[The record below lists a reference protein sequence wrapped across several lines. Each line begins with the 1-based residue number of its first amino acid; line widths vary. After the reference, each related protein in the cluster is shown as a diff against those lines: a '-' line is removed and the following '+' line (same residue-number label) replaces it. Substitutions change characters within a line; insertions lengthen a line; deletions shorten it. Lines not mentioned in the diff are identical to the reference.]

1 MIQQNENFE
10 RLFELSHFSIERAPD
25 AILWVGSDGQIY
37 RVNETAGKLFGFAV
51 DELVGKKIFAL
62 NPEGG
67 DQFFR
72 DVWRDLQ
79 QQKILQ
85 FEIYIF
91 KKDGTR
97 VPVEISANLIE
108 FESKEYCCSFI
119 RDITKRKESENELKE
134 ALVEVEKLKDRLHQ
148 EVLYLRQEIKLNHNF
163 NEIITKSDA
172 LTKILHKVEQV
183 AATDST
189 VLIQGE
195 TGTGKELVARAIHNT
210 SKRRYR
216 PMIKINCA
224 ALPPNLIESEL
235 FGHEKGAFTG
245 AYTRKIGRF
254 ELANE
259 TTIFLDE
266 IGELPLDLQ
275 VKLLQVLQEGEFTR
289 IRSTKTLK
297 ADVRIIAATNR
308 DLEKAIDAGTFREDL
323 YYRLNVFPITLPPLR
338 ERKEDIPLLAEYF
351 TRKYSKKIGKQID
364 TISKNLMERLVA
376 YHWPGNVRELENVI
390 ERAVIINEG
399 TNLDCSDWIPQ
410 KGTIPDQLQV
420 TLQEMEKNYII
431 RVLKST
437 NWRVSGEKG
446 AAKILGMKRTTL
458 ESKMKKLGISHLK

>member
-1 MIQQNENFE
+1 
-10 RLFELSHFSIERAPD
+10 LLSHFTTEQASD
-25 AILWVGSDGQIY
+25 AIIWIDSEGVIIHANKAACQ
-37 RVNETAGKLFGFAV
+37 LFG
-51 DELVGKKIFAL
+51 DPSHELIGKKIYDLTPEITEVSFQKDWL
-62 NPEGG
+62 NLE
-67 DQFFR
+67 
-72 DVWRDLQ
+72 
-79 QQKILQ
+79 QQKKLI
-85 FEIYIF
+85 FEGYICN
-91 KKDGTR
+91 KDGEKI
-97 VPVEISANLIE
+97 PVEISANLIE
-108 FESKEYCCSFI
+108 FEGKEYCCGFI

-134 ALVEVEKLKDRLHQ
+134 ALAEVEKLKDRLHL
-148 EVLYLRQEIKLNHNF
+148 EVLYLRREIKLNHNF

-195 TGTGKELVARAIHNT
+195 TGTGKELIARAIHNT
-210 SKRRYR
+210 SKRRNR

-224 ALPPNLIESEL
+224 AIPPNLIESEL

-254 ELANE
+254 ELAHE

-275 VKLLQVLQEGEFTR
+275 VKLLQVLQEGEFSR
-289 IRSTKTLK
+289 IGSTKTLK

-323 YYRLNVFPITLPPLR
+323 FYRLNVFPIALPPLR

-351 TRKYSKKIGKQID
+351 TKKYSKKIGKQID
-364 TISKNLMERLVA
+364 TISKHMMERLVA

-390 ERAVIINEG
+390 ERSVIISEG
-399 TNLDCSDWIPQ
+399 TNLDCSDWIPP
-410 KGTIPDQLQV
+410 KATIPDQILV

-431 RVLKST
+431 RVLEST

-458 ESKMKKLGISHLK
+458 ESKMKKLGISHPK

>member
-1 MIQQNENFE
+1 MTQPNENLN
-10 RLFELSHFSIERAPD
+10 RLFELSHFSVERAPD

-37 RVNETAGKLFGFAV
+37 RVNETACILFGFAV
-51 DELVGKKIFAL
+51 DEPIGKKIYAL
-62 NPEGG
+62 NPEGD
-67 DQFFR
+67 DQFFH

-79 QQKILQ
+79 RQKILQ
-85 FEIYIF
+85 FETYIF
-91 KKDGTR
+91 KKDRTR

-108 FESKEYCCSFI
+108 FEGKQYCCSFI
-119 RDITKRKESENELKE
+119 RDITKRKESEKKLKE

-195 TGTGKELVARAIHNT
+195 TGTGKELIAKAIHNT
-210 SKRRYR
+210 SKRRHR

-245 AYTRKIGRF
+245 AYARKIGRF

-275 VKLLQVLQEGEFTR
+275 VKLLQVLQAGEFSR
-289 IRSTKTLK
+289 IGSTKILK

-308 DLEKAIDAGTFREDL
+308 DLEKAIEAGTFREDL
-323 YYRLNVFPITLPPLR
+323 YYRLNVFPIALPPLR

-351 TRKYSKKIGKQID
+351 IKKYNKKIGKQID

-390 ERAVIINEG
+390 ERAVIISERG
-399 TNLDCSDWIPQ
+399 NLDCSDWIPK
-410 KGTIPDQLQV
+410 KGIIHDQMLV

-458 ESKMKKLGISHLK
+458 ESKMKKLGISHPK